1 MNLYKT
7 IIENEVFPAMGC
19 TEPIACAYA
28 AALAAEQLDGEVEE
42 LTLAVDKGT
51 YKNGDAVIVPFT
63 DGAKGN
69 LIAAAL
75 GAYLKN
81 PKLKLELLKEVTEES
96 KIKAKALCQKAK
108 VVCLGEEKLF
118 CVDVTVS
125 NKQSSARAVLF
136 GGHTHI
142 SRLEKNGKLVYEE
155 EAAKKGIL
163 AYRNQIKAMPI
174 AELLKLVE
182 KLDQEDLTYIEKG
195 IKMNLALIEK
205 GHALKKTGYQLEHMK
220 EKGLIADD
228 LFYRTKKSVGLAID
242 ARMGGMD
249 VPAMTSGGSG
259 NQGIITTLVPYIVG
273 TELKINNEKILRSI
287 ALAHMI
293 NAYTKCYIGELSVIC
308 GCAMSSGAST
318 AAAIVFQH
326 EGLHLKKIQNAIDNI
341 VGDLSGLICDGA
353 KPGCAMKSVTSV
365 DSALRSAFM
374 ALEDC
379 SPAMSDGVV
388 GKTIEES
395 IKNLARITIEGM
407 LQVDPTV
414 LKILQSKCAT

>member
-7 IIENEVFPAMGC
+7 IIEHEVFPAMGC

-28 AALAAEQLDGEVEE
+28 AALAAEQLDGEVEQ

-51 YKNGDAVIVPFT
+51 FKNGDAVMVPFT

-75 GAYLKN
+75 GAYLRN
-81 PKLKLELLKEVTEES
+81 PKLKLELLKEVTEET
-96 KIKAKALCQKAK
+96 KLKARALCEKAKL
-108 VVCLGEEKLF
+108 VCLGEEKMF
-118 CVDVTVS
+118 CVDVEVS
-125 NKQSSARAVLF
+125 NKNSKARAILM
-136 GGHTHI
+136 GGHTHLY
-142 SRLEKNGKLVYEE
+142 RLEKNGKILFEE
-155 EAAKKGIL
+155 EAAKKGL
-163 AYRNQIKAMPI
+163 LPYRNQIKNMKL
-174 AELLKLVE
+174 AELLPIIE
-182 KLDQEDLTYIEKG
+182 QLDEEDLLQIEKG
-195 IKMNLALIEK
+195 IKLNLALINE
-205 GHALKKTGYQLEHMK
+205 GYALKKTGYQLEHMR

-228 LFYRTKKSVGLAID
+228 LFFKTKKSIGLAID

-249 VPAMTSGGSG
+249 FPAMTSGGSG

-273 TELKINNEKILRSI
+273 KELKISDEKIKRSI
-287 ALAHMI
+287 ALAHLI

-318 AAAIVFQH
+318 AAAIVYQQA
-326 EGLHLKKIQNAIDNI
+326 GLDLKKIKIAIDNI

-353 KPGCAMKSVTSV
+353 KPGCAMKSITSV
-365 DSALRSAFM
+365 DAALRSAFM

-379 SPAMSDGVV
+379 GPAMSDGVV

-395 IKNLARITIEGM
+395 IQNLAKITIEGM
-407 LQVDPTV
+407 LHVDPTV
-414 LKILQSKCAT
+414 LKILQSKCST

>member
-1 MNLYKT
+1 MSLYKT
-7 IIENEVFPAMGC
+7 IIANEVFPAMGC

-28 AALAAEQLDGEVEE
+28 AAIAAEQLDGEVEE

-51 YKNGDAVIVPFT
+51 FKNGDAVIVPFT

-75 GAYLKN
+75 GAQLRK
-81 PKLKLELLKEVTEES
+81 PALKLELLKEVTPEI
-96 KIKAKALCQKAK
+96 KIKGRELCARAKLLC
-108 VVCLGEEKLF
+108 LNEEKMF

-125 NKQSSARAVLF
+125 NKNSSARAVLL
-136 GGHTHI
+136 GGHTHLY
-142 SRLEKNGKLVYEE
+142 RLEKNGKLLFEE
-155 EAAKKGIL
+155 EAAKKGMLPYRALIKDQTVAKLL
-163 AYRNQIKAMPI
+163 A
-174 AELLKLVE
+174 LVE
-182 KLDQEDLTYIEKG
+182 TLDADDLAVIEKG
-195 IKMNLALIEK
+195 IELNLALVEK
-205 GHALKKTGYQLEHMK
+205 GHDLKKTGYQLEHMRM
-220 EKGLIADD
+220 KGLIADD
-228 LFYRTKKSVGLAID
+228 LFFKTKKAVALAID

-249 VPAMTSGGSG
+249 FPAMTSGGSG

-273 TELKINNEKILRSI
+273 KELKISDDKIKRSI
-287 ALAHMI
+287 ALAHLI

-318 AAAIVFQH
+318 AAAIVYQQ
-326 EGLHLKKIQNAIDNI
+326 EGLDLKKIQIAIDNI

-353 KPGCAMKSVTSV
+353 KPGCAMKSITSV

-388 GKTIEES
+388 GSTIEES

-414 LKILQSKCAT
+414 LKIIQSKCST